1 MGAVTEGMKTLVP
14 ALVLT
19 LTFLCQGW
27 GRHFLV
33 HTKDSNLTDY
43 FQYDE
48 DYKSSCHAGCGG
60 NYNCPRQCPQC
71 RKGGYEAK
79 RAFGSRVD
87 GKRKKRAVNAVN
99 INVIK
104 RCYIYQHSA
113 TTTKKSSG
121 TCFGPTNTVE
131 TKEGVKTI
139 PELRIGDLIR
149 TSSGNH
155 HSDFTEFVGWLDRQK
170 SSPSEMLQIFTSSNS
185 PAVILSGSH
194 LVFTG
199 NTTKYAGDLVP
210 GDTLLRWDGVQMEEQ
225 KISMIKT
232 SVESGFWAPLTRSGT
247 LLVNGFLM
255 SSYAS
260 YPHTVSDIAMG
271 PVKAMPMILL
281 DDHESQHND
290 GLREVIRLMKGIGRF
305 IGTRWEETSQKNLPI
320 NVASFSDLMKTEL

>member
-1 MGAVTEGMKTLVP
+1 MKTLVP
-14 ALVLT
+14 ALILT

-27 GRHFLV
+27 GRHFLI

-43 FQYDE
+43 FQYDA
-48 DYKSSCHAGCGG
+48 DYKLGCNVPCGRDNDCGSSC
-60 NYNCPRQCPQC
+60 PEC
-71 RKGGYEAK
+71 RKGSYENGFDYL
-79 RAFGSRVD
+79 RCPRRNRCY
-87 GKRKKRAVNAVN
+87 RKK
-99 INVIK
+99 
-104 RCYIYQHSA
+104 SG
-113 TTTKKSSG
+113 G

-155 HSDFTEFVGWLDRQK
+155 HSDFTEFLGWLDRQK
-170 SSPSEMLQIFTSSNS
+170 SSPAEMLQIFTSANS
-185 PAVILSGSH
+185 PAVILSASH

-210 GDTLLRWDGVQMEEQ
+210 GDTLLRWDGVQVEEQ
-225 KISMIKT
+225 EISMIKT
-232 SVESGFWAPLTRSGT
+232 SMESGFWAPLTRSGT

-260 YPHTVSDIAMG
+260 YPHTISDIAMG

-290 GLREVIRLMKGIGRF
+290 GLREVVRLMKGIGRF
-305 IGTRWEETSQKNLPI
+305 MGTRREETIQKKIPI
-320 NVASFSDLMKTEL
+320 NVASFSDLMKTEF